1 MQVRAGR
8 DGRRDNIGRGGMPD
22 RVQKPR
28 IHRPRVR
35 GRLCGEACGNAM
47 DERNTR
53 KSGRA
58 CTDHEIGMGAGVR
71 GSAAVSVSSSSCGL
85 RATNDGENGEGENT
99 DEKRRAAGLE
109 GGGEGVQLGLHE
121 EGHGLRK
128 GLGFAEASSR
138 STTGSSAGRFK
149 LRMLRH
155 KPHLALIL
163 S

>member
-1 MQVRAGR
+1 
-8 DGRRDNIGRGGMPD
+8 MPD

-53 KSGRA
+53 KRGRV
-58 CTDHEIGMGAGVR
+58 CTDHKIGMGAGVC
-71 GSAAVSVSSSSCGL
+71 GSAPAAMKVESPFCSLG
-85 RATNDGENGEGENT
+85 ATNDGEYSDGENA

-128 GLGFAEASSR
+128 DLGFAEASSR
-138 STTGSSAGRFK
+138 STTGSSG
-149 LRMLRH
+149 
-155 KPHLALIL
+155 ALQAAHASPQTTSCIPSWIL
-163 S
+163 SVASSLL